1 MKILNRFNGKL
12 LLEIE
17 TIRADLQGVYLQGAN
32 LQGANLRGADLQKA
46 DLQKA
51 NLQEAGLRGAD
62 LQGANLWGADL
73 QGAYLQKAN
82 LQGATLD
89 YSCFPLWCG
98 SFDMKV
104 DDRLVWQLIAHLGR
118 LDRSKISKK
127 VGKAIKLLEPYFDEF
142 CKYRDDVSPILD
154 RKENTDES
162 ENP

>member
-17 TIRADLQGVYLQGAN
+17 TIRVDLQGVYLQGAN
-32 LQGANLRGADLQKA
+32 LQEA

-51 NLQEAGLRGAD
+51 NLQGADLRGAN
-62 LQGANLWGADL
+62 LQEANLR
-73 QGAYLQKAN
+73 GAYLQKAN

-142 CKYRDDVSPILD
+142 CKYMDDVSPILD

>member
-32 LQGANLRGADLQKA
+32 LQKANLRGAYLQKANLRGANLRGA

-51 NLQEAGLRGAD
+51 NLQEAGLRGAG
-62 LQGANLWGADL
+62 LRGAD
-73 QGAYLQKAN
+73 

-142 CKYRDDVSPILD
+142 CKYMDDVSPILD